1 MGFYNFPQ
9 LIDMK
14 IKNGTY
20 IHSASEPWTEEQ
32 EFSVERRDNW
42 VNHFGMTNEQIHC
55 SGHASRTD
63 LFDIVKEI
71 DAQMLYPIHSGHPEE
86 YKGVVN
92 NITFAE
98 IGKKYTV

>member
-1 MGFYNFPQ
+1 VDFPKQ
-9 LIDMK
+9 FDVI
-14 IKNGTY
+14 IIG
-20 IHSASEPWTEEQ
+20 
-32 EFSVERRDNW
+32 
-42 VNHFGMTNEQIHC
+42 G
-55 SGHASRTD
+55 GHAGTEAALASARLGAQT
-63 LFDIVKEI
+63 LLLTHQIETLGQMSCNPAIGGIGKSHLVKEI

>member
-1 MGFYNFPQ
+1 
-9 LIDMK
+9 
-14 IKNGTY
+14 
-20 IHSASEPWTEEQ
+20 
-32 EFSVERRDNW
+32 
-42 VNHFGMTNEQIHC
+42 
-55 SGHASRTD
+55 